1 MPSLS
6 HKHHFSR
13 RHLAFVPYSILF
25 LLCVLFASCSNT
37 DSALDWESVE
47 STIATEFPD
56 IRQMTTDDLANI
68 LDDDAKEVM
77 LLDVREDD
85 EVAVS
90 HLLGAVRVGS
100 VQEAATLI
108 QSAPQHTIIVAYC
121 SVGYR
126 SAELVSDLQQLST
139 RTVYN
144 LNGSLFRWAN
154 EDRAVYRGTERVTT
168 VHPFNEHWGTLLD
181 TSLHA
186 YEPSLPINH

>member
-1 MPSLS
+1 MPSS
-6 HKHHFSR
+6 QQRFTR
-13 RHLAFVPYSILF
+13 PHLFAVRCSTYV
-25 LLCVLFASCSNT
+25 LLCLFFASCSNT
-37 DSALDWESVE
+37 YSSADWDSIEY
-47 STIATEFPD
+47 TIATEFPD
-56 IRQMTTDDLANI
+56 IRQMTTNDLANI

-77 LLDVREDD
+77 LLDVREAD
-85 EVAVS
+85 EIAVS

-100 VQEAATLI
+100 AQEAAALI
-108 QSAPQHTIIVAYC
+108 RSAPQHTIIVAYC

-126 SAELVSDLQQLST
+126 SAELVSELQQFSA

-168 VHPFNEHWGTLLD
+168 VHPFNERWGTLLN

-186 YEPSLPINH
+186 YEPSLPANQ

>member
-1 MPSLS
+1 MPS
-6 HKHHFSR
+6 HDHHFSR
-13 RHLAFVPYSILF
+13 RHRASVPCSV
-25 LLCVLFASCSNT
+25 LLLSCLLFAGCLNRY
-37 DSALDWESVE
+37 SAIDWESVE

-56 IRQMTTDDLANI
+56 VRQMTTDDLANI
-68 LDDDAKEVM
+68 LDDDAIEVM
-77 LLDVREDD
+77 LLDVREAD
-85 EVAVS
+85 EIAVS

-100 VQEAATLI
+100 VQEAAALI

-126 SAELVSDLQQLST
+126 SAELVSDLQQHST

-168 VHPFNEHWGTLLD
+168 VHPFNERWGTLLN

-186 YEPSLPINH
+186 YEPSLPANQ

>member
-1 MPSLS
+1 MPLS
-6 HKHHFSR
+6 KHRFNL
-13 RHLAFVPYSILF
+13 RHPVSVRCSTYFLFCLFFV
-25 LLCVLFASCSNT
+25 SCSNT
-37 DSALDWESVE
+37 YSSADWESIE
-47 STIATEFPD
+47 HTIAAEFPN
-56 IRQMTTDDLANI
+56 IHQMNTDDLANI
-68 LDDDAKEVM
+68 LDDDATEVM
-77 LLDVREDD
+77 LLDVREAD
-85 EVAVS
+85 EIAVS

-100 VQEAATLI
+100 IQEAAALI

-126 SAELVSDLQQLST
+126 SAELVSELQQVST

-168 VHPFNEHWGTLLD
+168 VHPFNEHWGTLLN

-186 YEPSLPINH
+186 YEPSVPTNH